1 VHTLLN
7 LQQNIVSPPDHGTRY
22 YRKSKMLRLLFI
34 SLLFAQGLLAA
45 DGDQVMAVTA
55 HPLATEAAVEVLRDG
70 GNAMDA
76 AITASFVLAVV
87 EPYSSG
93 IGGGGFFICYDADK
107 QVARAL
113 DARETAPSKAFRDMY
128 LADGEIVPRM
138 SIDGPFSVAVPG
150 LVRGLTEFHTSCG
163 TLPWKRLIEPAIS
176 IAKNGFPVDEMLR
189 ARIEYKCER
198 LSSEAKSI
206 LMPDGVIPSVLIQE
220 DLSRTLQIIAQDSHD
235 FYSGSIAAA
244 IASSVKN
251 AGGLLSAEDMSN
263 YKAKWRETANGDYHQ
278 YEVWSMPPPSS
289 GGVHI
294 VQMLNILEPYDLE
307 TLGHNSVGAVHL
319 MAEAMKFAYAD
330 RSRWLGDSDYFDVP
344 ITKLTSKD
352 YAKKQRSL
360 ISLNKIFPINEA
372 GGIESKDNEGND
384 TTHFSIVDAHGNAVA
399 ATLTINL
406 SFGSGM
412 IADGTGII
420 LNNEMDD
427 FSSAPGIPNAFG
439 LVGSEA
445 NSIASGKRPLSSMTP
460 TIITENG
467 QVRLV
472 TGSPGGSR
480 IITTTLQTVLNILD
494 HKMAPQVAVDAGRIH
509 YQWSPDILWYEPESL
524 TAETVLELTTV
535 GHNVQTRLSMGNVQL
550 ILIDPET
557 GIRTG
562 ASDKRGVGKAAGY

>member
-1 VHTLLN
+1 
-7 LQQNIVSPPDHGTRY
+7 
-22 YRKSKMLRLLFI
+22 MLRLLFI

-251 AGGLLSAEDMSN
+251 AGGLLSADDISN

>member
-1 VHTLLN
+1 
-7 LQQNIVSPPDHGTRY
+7 
-22 YRKSKMLRLLFI
+22 MLKLSFVFLI
-34 SLLFAQGLLAA
+34 FAQSLLAA
-45 DGDQVMAVTA
+45 DGSQVMAVTA
-55 HPLATEAAVEVLRDG
+55 HSLATEAAVEVLRDG

-107 QVARAL
+107 QMARAL
-113 DARETAPSKAFRDMY
+113 DARETAPSKASRDMY
-128 LADGEIVPRM
+128 LVDGEIIPRM
-138 SIDGPFSVAVPG
+138 SIDGPFSVGVPG
-150 LVRGLTEFHTSCG
+150 LVRGLVELHVSYG

-176 IAKNGFPVDEMLR
+176 IAQSGFPVDEMLHV
-189 ARIEYKCER
+189 RIESNRER
-198 LSSEAKSI
+198 LNSVAKSI
-206 LMPDGVIPSVLIQE
+206 LVPDGVIPTVLIQE
-220 DLSRTLQIIAQDSHD
+220 DLATTLRKIAHDSND
-235 FYSGSIAAA
+235 FYSGSIATA

-251 AGGLLSAEDMSN
+251 AGGLLSAEDMFN
-263 YKAKWRETANGDYHQ
+263 YKAKWRETISGDYHQ
-278 YEVWSMPPPSS
+278 YKVWSMPPPSS

-294 VQMLNILEPYDLE
+294 VQMLNILEPYSLE
-307 TLGHNSVGAVHL
+307 TLGYNSVETVHL
-319 MAEAMKFAYAD
+319 MAESMKFAYAD
-330 RSRWLGDSDYFDVP
+330 RSRWLGDSDYYDVP

-352 YAKKQRSL
+352 YAAKQRSL
-360 ISLNKIFPINEA
+360 ISLNKLFPVNEA
-372 GGIESKDNEGND
+372 GGIVSKNLEGND
-384 TTHFSIVDAHGNAVA
+384 TTHFSIVDLYGNVVA

-427 FSSAPGIPNAFG
+427 FSSAPGAPNAFG

-445 NSIASGKRPLSSMTP
+445 NSIAPGKRPLSSMTP
-460 TIITENG
+460 TIITESG

-494 HKMAPQVAVDAGRIH
+494 HKMAPQDAVDAGRVH

-524 TAETVLELTTV
+524 TAETILELTTI
-535 GHNVQTRLSMGNVQL
+535 GHNIEQRLSMGNVQL
-550 ILIDPET
+550 IFINPET
-557 GIRTG
+557 GVITG

>member
-1 VHTLLN
+1 
-7 LQQNIVSPPDHGTRY
+7 
-22 YRKSKMLRLLFI
+22 
-34 SLLFAQGLLAA
+34 
-45 DGDQVMAVTA
+45 
-55 HPLATEAAVEVLRDG
+55 
-70 GNAMDA
+70 
-76 AITASFVLAVV
+76 
-87 EPYSSG
+87 
-93 IGGGGFFICYDADK
+93 
-107 QVARAL
+107 
-113 DARETAPSKAFRDMY
+113 
-128 LADGEIVPRM
+128 
-138 SIDGPFSVAVPG
+138 
-150 LVRGLTEFHTSCG
+150 
-163 TLPWKRLIEPAIS
+163 
-176 IAKNGFPVDEMLR
+176 
-189 ARIEYKCER
+189 
-198 LSSEAKSI
+198 
-206 LMPDGVIPSVLIQE
+206 
-220 DLSRTLQIIAQDSHD
+220 
-235 FYSGSIAAA
+235 
-244 IASSVKN
+244 
-251 AGGLLSAEDMSN
+251 MSN

>member
-1 VHTLLN
+1 
-7 LQQNIVSPPDHGTRY
+7 
-22 YRKSKMLRLLFI
+22 
-34 SLLFAQGLLAA
+34 
-45 DGDQVMAVTA
+45 MAVTA
-55 HPLATEAAVEVLRDG
+55 HPLATDAAVEVLRDG

-93 IGGGGFFICYDADK
+93 IGGGGFFVCYDTNTK
-107 QVARAL
+107 IARAL
-113 DARETAPSKAFRDMY
+113 DARETAPSKASRDMY
-128 LADGEIVPRM
+128 LADGEIIPRM
-138 SIDGPFSVAVPG
+138 SIDGPFSVGVPG
-150 LVRGLTEFHTSCG
+150 LIKGLIELHASYG
-163 TLPWKRLIEPAIS
+163 TLPWKRLIKPAIS
-176 IAKNGFPVDEMLR
+176 IAQNGFPVDEMLHV
-189 ARIEYKCER
+189 RIESNRDR
-198 LSSEAKSI
+198 LNSEAKSI
-206 LMPDGVIPSVLIQE
+206 LVPNDVIPTVLVQK
-220 DLSRTLQIIAQDSHD
+220 DLAKTLQKIAQDGNN
-235 FYSGSIAAA
+235 FYSGSIATA

-251 AGGLLSAEDMSN
+251 AGGLLSVEDMFN
-263 YKAKWRETANGDYHQ
+263 YNAKWREAVNGNYHQ

-294 VQMLNILEPYDLE
+294 VQMLNILEPYNLSS
-307 TLGHNSVGAVHL
+307 LGYNSVETVHL
-319 MAEAMKFAYAD
+319 MAESMKFAYAD
-330 RSRWLGDSDYFDVP
+330 RSRWLGDSDYYDVP
-344 ITKLTSKD
+344 ITKLTSRD
-352 YAKKQRSL
+352 YAAKQRSL
-360 ISLNKIFPINEA
+360 ISLSKIFPVNEA
-372 GGIESKDNEGND
+372 GGIESKDLEGND

-412 IADGTGII
+412 IADGTGVI

-445 NSIASGKRPLSSMTP
+445 NSIAPGKRPLSSMTP

-494 HKMAPQVAVDAGRIH
+494 HKMSPQDAVDAGRVH

-524 TAETVLELTTV
+524 TSETVHKLTIV

-550 ILIDPET
+550 IYINPES
-557 GIRTG
+557 GVRIG

>member
-1 VHTLLN
+1 
-7 LQQNIVSPPDHGTRY
+7 
-22 YRKSKMLRLLFI
+22 MLRLLFI

-93 IGGGGFFICYDADK
+93 IGGGGFFICYNADK
-107 QVARAL
+107 QMARAL

>member
-1 VHTLLN
+1 
-7 LQQNIVSPPDHGTRY
+7 
-22 YRKSKMLRLLFI
+22 MLRLLFI

-107 QVARAL
+107 QAARAL
-113 DARETAPSKAFRDMY
+113 DARETAPSKASRDMY

-150 LVRGLTEFHTSCG
+150 LVRGLTELHTSCG

-189 ARIEYKCER
+189 ARIEYNRER
-198 LSSEAKSI
+198 LSLEAKSI
-206 LMPDGVIPSVLIQE
+206 LMPDGVIPTVLIQE
-220 DLSRTLQIIAQDSHD
+220 DLSRTLQIIAQDSHG

-535 GHNVQTRLSMGNVQL
+535 GHNVQTRLSMGNDQL

>member
-1 VHTLLN
+1 
-7 LQQNIVSPPDHGTRY
+7 
-22 YRKSKMLRLLFI
+22 MLRLLFI

-150 LVRGLTEFHTSCG
+150 LVRGLTELHTSCG

-189 ARIEYKCER
+189 ARIEYNRER
-198 LSSEAKSI
+198 LSLEAKSI
-206 LMPDGVIPSVLIQE
+206 LMPDGVIPTVLIQE
-220 DLSRTLQIIAQDSHD
+220 DLSRTLQIIAQDSHG

-535 GHNVQTRLSMGNVQL
+535 GHNVQTRLSMGNDQL

>member
-1 VHTLLN
+1 
-7 LQQNIVSPPDHGTRY
+7 
-22 YRKSKMLRLLFI
+22 MLKLSFVFLI
-34 SLLFAQGLLAA
+34 FAQSLLAA
-45 DGDQVMAVTA
+45 DGSQVMAVTA
-55 HPLATEAAVEVLRDG
+55 HSLATEAAVEVLRDG

-107 QVARAL
+107 QMARAL
-113 DARETAPSKAFRDMY
+113 DARETAPSKASRDMY
-128 LADGEIVPRM
+128 LVDGEIIPRM
-138 SIDGPFSVAVPG
+138 SIDGPFSVGVPG
-150 LVRGLTEFHTSCG
+150 LVRGLVELHVSYG

-176 IAKNGFPVDEMLR
+176 IAQSGFPVDEMLHV
-189 ARIEYKCER
+189 RIESNRER
-198 LSSEAKSI
+198 LNSVAKSI
-206 LMPDGVIPSVLIQE
+206 LVPDGVIPTVLIQE
-220 DLSRTLQIIAQDSHD
+220 DLATTLRKIAHDSND
-235 FYSGSIAAA
+235 FYSGSIATA

-251 AGGLLSAEDMSN
+251 AGGLLSAEDMFN
-263 YKAKWRETANGDYHQ
+263 YKAKWRETISGDYHQ
-278 YEVWSMPPPSS
+278 YKVWSMPPPSS

-294 VQMLNILEPYDLE
+294 VQMLNILEPYSLE
-307 TLGHNSVGAVHL
+307 TLGYNSVETVHL
-319 MAEAMKFAYAD
+319 MAESMKFAYAD
-330 RSRWLGDSDYFDVP
+330 RSRWLGDSVYYDVP
-344 ITKLTSKD
+344 ITKFTSKD
-352 YAKKQRSL
+352 YAAKQRSL
-360 ISLNKIFPINEA
+360 ISLNKLFPVNEA
-372 GGIESKDNEGND
+372 GGIVSKNLEGND
-384 TTHFSIVDAHGNAVA
+384 TTHFSIVDLYGNVVA

-427 FSSAPGIPNAFG
+427 FSSAPGAPNAFG

-445 NSIASGKRPLSSMTP
+445 NSIAPGKRPLSSMTP
-460 TIITENG
+460 TIITESG

-494 HKMAPQVAVDAGRIH
+494 HKMAPQDAVDAGRVH

-524 TAETVLELTTV
+524 TAETILELTTI
-535 GHNVQTRLSMGNVQL
+535 GHNIEQRLSMGNVQL
-550 ILIDPET
+550 IFINPET
-557 GIRTG
+557 GVITG

>member
-1 VHTLLN
+1 
-7 LQQNIVSPPDHGTRY
+7 
-22 YRKSKMLRLLFI
+22 MLRLLFVF
-34 SLLFAQGLLAA
+34 LLSVQSLLAA
-45 DGDQVMAVTA
+45 DGVQVMAVTA

-107 QVARAL
+107 QMARAL
-113 DARETAPSKAFRDMY
+113 DARETAPSKASRDMY
-128 LADGEIVPRM
+128 LADGKIVPRM

-150 LVRGLTEFHTSCG
+150 LVRGLVELHAFYG
-163 TLPWKRLIEPAIS
+163 TLPWKRLIKPAIS

-189 ARIEYKCER
+189 ARIEYNCER
-198 LSSEAKSI
+198 FSSEAKSI
-206 LMPDGVIPSVLIQE
+206 LMPDGVIPTVLVQE
-220 DLSRTLQIIAQDSHD
+220 DLSRTLQKIAQDSHD

-251 AGGLLSAEDMSN
+251 AGGLLSAEDISN
-263 YKAKWRETANGDYHQ
+263 YKAKWRDTVNGDYHE
-278 YEVWSMPPPSS
+278 YKVWSMPPPSS

-307 TLGHNSVGAVHL
+307 TLGYNSIEAVHL
-319 MAEAMKFAYAD
+319 MAESMKFAYAD
-330 RSRWLGDSDYFDVP
+330 RSRWLGDSDYYDVP
-344 ITKLTSKD
+344 ITKLISRD
-352 YAKKQRSL
+352 YAAKQRSL
-360 ISLNKIFPINEA
+360 ISLNKIFPVNEA
-372 GGIESKDNEGND
+372 GGIEPKDLEGND
-384 TTHFSIVDAHGNAVA
+384 TTHFSIVDARGNAVA

-412 IADGTGII
+412 IADGTGVI

-427 FSSAPGIPNAFG
+427 FSSAPGVPNAFG

-445 NSIASGKRPLSSMTP
+445 NSVAPGKRPLSSMTP
-460 TIITENG
+460 TIITESG

-494 HKMAPQVAVDAGRIH
+494 HKMAPQDAVDAGRVH

-524 TAETVLELTTV
+524 TAETILELSTM
-535 GHNVQTRLSMGNVQL
+535 GHNIEQRLSMGNVQL
-550 ILIDPET
+550 IFINPET
-557 GIRTG
+557 GVITG

>member
-1 VHTLLN
+1 
-7 LQQNIVSPPDHGTRY
+7 
-22 YRKSKMLRLLFI
+22 MLRLLFI